1 MQLTARLYWAFRSRG
16 MLEKVALK
24 RAIEKW
30 PARGGEPPAMLHLKK
45 FANQQSL
52 RKRLI
57 ESLSGLSILVYKD
70 GRTVRSTQNDGAARL
85 LKSISSKAHRGK

>member
-1 MQLTARLYWAFRSRG
+1 
-16 MLEKVALK
+16 MLEKDALK

-30 PARGGEPPAMLHLKK
+30 PARGGAPPAILHLKK

-57 ESLSGLSILVYKD
+57 ESLSDPSILVYK
-70 GRTVRSTQNDGAARL
+70 GGYTVRSTRNDGVTRL